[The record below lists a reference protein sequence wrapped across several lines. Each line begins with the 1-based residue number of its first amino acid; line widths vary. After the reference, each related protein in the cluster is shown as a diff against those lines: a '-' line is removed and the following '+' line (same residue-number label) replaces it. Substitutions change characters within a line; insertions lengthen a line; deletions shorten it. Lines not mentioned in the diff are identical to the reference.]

1 MRESELMS
9 ERARKQERG
18 GVTGKTDRCSVFERV
33 LGEKDGSPKTDFE
46 HSLHHSA
53 ECKSAV
59 TGGARGI
66 KISQSASRFDEC
78 CR

>member
-1 MRESELMS
+1 MSGRANKRE
-9 ERARKQERG
+9 G

-66 KISQSASRFDEC
+66 KISQSASRFGEC